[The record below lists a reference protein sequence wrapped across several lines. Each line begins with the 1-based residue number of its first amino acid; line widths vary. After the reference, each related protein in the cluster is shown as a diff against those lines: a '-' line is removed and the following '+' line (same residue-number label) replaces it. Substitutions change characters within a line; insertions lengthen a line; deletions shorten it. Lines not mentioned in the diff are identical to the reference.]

1 MRLAYC
7 RDLSGVARAGD
18 NHGEF
23 CHGDFSLNTLIT
35 ILIIVA
41 VVFAVLSFVAWKFPR
56 PFVRGI
62 FRPLLEIFYRGRTV
76 GLENLPTEGGV
87 MVVSNH
93 VSWIDGILILW
104 LLPRN
109 VRFVVDGNNFN
120 SRLAKYLSGAF
131 DTILMMGGPKAIG
144 RALRSARE
152 GLNDGDVVGI
162 FAEGTITRTGQL
174 QGFKPGMTKIL
185 QKTHAQVVPVYIEGI
200 WGSIFSFSG
209 GRFFKKW
216 PTQFRRT
223 ITLYVGEPLPPETPI
238 STIRTRVQSLGSQAQ
253 IDNRGQFPV
262 LARRVLQC
270 WRRRGKRLQAADS
283 LGIEASGRALLIR
296 TLALRRCLRR
306 EVFSADEKFVG
317 VLLPPSVG
325 AVAVNVALAADRR
338 ISANLNYTV
347 SSEVMN
353 HCIRSTGVKHVLT
366 SDRFME
372 KLDLDLDAE
381 IVSLDSVKEKVSTTD
396 KLIAFAQATIVPAWL
411 LDRILGLDKV
421 SGDDLLTVIFTSGS
435 TGMPKG
441 VLLSNANVSHNV
453 DAVGRAVRLNQED
466 TIIGILPFFH
476 SFGYAVTLWAAQT
489 LGPAGVYHFNP
500 LDAKQIGKLVEKY
513 KATVLLATPT
523 FLRGYLKRIP
533 KEQFESL
540 DVVVVGAEKMPLD
553 LFDEFEKKFGVRPVE
568 GYGMTEMSPLVSVNI
583 PMSRSMAKFQP
594 DRVEGSVGRPLP
606 GISSK
611 VVSLDDA
618 RELSTGE
625 DGLLM
630 VTGPNV
636 MRGYAG
642 QEEQTRKAIV
652 DGWYSTGDIAHID
665 AEGFLHITGRLSRFS
680 KIGGEMVPHLK
691 VEEEVAKL
699 LKGGDDD
706 DDDQLR
712 VCVTAV
718 PDEKKGERLIVLY
731 TKTAK
736 SVDEIRAGLRAS
748 GLSNLFIP
756 GNDGF
761 VRVDA
766 IPILGTGK
774 LDLKAAKDMAL
785 ERMSGTT

>member
-1 MRLAYC
+1 M
-7 RDLSGVARAGD
+7 LSSCVWPRVATFRRRQGWR
-18 NHGEF
+18 HLRRVEQGEF
-23 CHGDFSLNTLIT
+23 SLDIFTT
-35 ILIIVA
+35 ILIIIA
-41 VVFAVLSFVAWKFPR
+41 VTFAILGFVAWKYPR
-56 PFVRGI
+56 RFVRGI
-62 FRPLLEIFYRGRTV
+62 FRPFLEIFYRGRTV
-76 GLENLPTEGGV
+76 GLENLPAAGGV
-87 MVVSNH
+87 MIVSNH

-109 VRFVVDGNNFN
+109 VRFVVDGGNFN

-131 DTILMMGGPKAIG
+131 GTILMMGGPKAIG

-152 GLNDGDVVGI
+152 GLNDGDVIGI

-185 QKTHAQVVPVYIEGI
+185 QKTTAQVVPVYLEGV

-223 ITLYVGEPLPPETPI
+223 ITLYVDKPLPPETPI
-238 STIRTRVQSLGSQAQ
+238 STIRSRVQALGSRAQ
-253 IDNRGQFPV
+253 IDNRNQFPV
-262 LARRVLQC
+262 LAQRVLRC

-283 LGIEASGRALLIR
+283 LGVEASGRALLIR

-306 EVFSADEKFVG
+306 EVFSDDEQFVG

-381 IVSLDSVKEKVSTTD
+381 IVSLDEVKKKVSTPD
-396 KLIAFAQATIVPAWL
+396 KIIAFLQATVVPGWL
-411 LDRILGLDKV
+411 LDRILGLHKI
-421 SGDDLLTVIFTSGS
+421 SCDDLLTVIFTSGS

-453 DAVGRAVRLNQED
+453 DAVGRAVRLDQDD
-466 TIIGILPFFH
+466 TVLGVLPFFH

-523 FLRGYLKRIP
+523 FLRGYLRRVP
-533 KEQFESL
+533 PEQFQSL
-540 DVVVVGAEKMPLD
+540 DVVVVAL
-553 LFDEFEKKFGVRPVE
+553 KKCRW
-568 GYGMTEMSPLVSVNI
+568 NC
-583 PMSRSMAKFQP
+583 
-594 DRVEGSVGRPLP
+594 
-606 GISSK
+606 SK
-611 VVSLDDA
+611 
-618 RELSTGE
+618 
-625 DGLLM
+625 
-630 VTGPNV
+630 N
-636 MRGYAG
+636 
-642 QEEQTRKAIV
+642 
-652 DGWYSTGDIAHID
+652 
-665 AEGFLHITGRLSRFS
+665 
-680 KIGGEMVPHLK
+680 LK
-691 VEEEVAKL
+691 KNS
-699 LKGGDDD
+699 
-706 DDDQLR
+706 
-712 VCVTAV
+712 VCV
-718 PDEKKGERLIVLY
+718 P
-731 TKTAK
+731 
-736 SVDEIRAGLRAS
+736 S
-748 GLSNLFIP
+748 
-756 GNDGF
+756 
-761 VRVDA
+761 
-766 IPILGTGK
+766 
-774 LDLKAAKDMAL
+774 KAMA
-785 ERMSGTT
+785 

>member
-1 MRLAYC
+1 M
-7 RDLSGVARAGD
+7 
-18 NHGEF
+18 
-23 CHGDFSLNTLIT
+23 NTFYT
-35 ILIIVA
+35 VLII
-41 VVFAVLSFVAWKFPR
+41 FAVLFAILGFIAWKFPR
-56 PFVRGI
+56 RFVRAI

-76 GLENLPTEGGV
+76 GLENLPAEGGV
-87 MVVSNH
+87 MIVSNH

-109 VRFVVDGNNFN
+109 VRFVVDGGNFH
-120 SRLAKYLSGAF
+120 SALAKYLSGAF

-152 GLNDGDVVGI
+152 GLNNGDVVGI

-174 QGFKPGMTKIL
+174 QAFKPGMTKIL
-185 QKTHAQVVPVYIEGI
+185 QKTNAQVVPVYLEGI

-238 STIRTRVQSLGSQAQ
+238 STIRTRVQTLGSKAQ
-253 IDNRGQFPV
+253 IDNRQQFPV
-262 LARRVLQC
+262 LAQRVLRC
-270 WRRRGKRLQAADS
+270 WRRRGSRMQAADS
-283 LGIEASGRALLIR
+283 LGVEAGGRTLLIR

-306 EVFSADEKFVG
+306 EVFAADEKFVG

-325 AVAVNVALAADRR
+325 AVAVNVALAVDRR

-347 SSEVMN
+347 SSDVMN

-372 KLDLDLDAE
+372 KLDLNLDAE
-381 IVSLDSVKEKVSTTD
+381 IVSLDDLKKKVSMTD
-396 KLIAFAQATIVPAWL
+396 KAIAFLQATIVPAWL
-411 LDRILGLDKV
+411 LDRMLGLHKV
-421 SGDDLLTVIFTSGS
+421 TSDDLLTVIFTSGS

-453 DAVGRAVRLNQED
+453 DAVGRAVRLDQAD

-500 LDAKQIGKLVEKY
+500 LDAKQIGKLVQKY

-523 FLRGYLKRIP
+523 FLRGYLKRVP
-533 KEQFESL
+533 PEQFQSL
-540 DVVVVGAEKMPLD
+540 DVVVVGAEKMPMD
-553 LFDEFEKKFGVRPVE
+553 LFDDFEQRFGVRPVE

-583 PMSRSMAKFQP
+583 PISRSMAKYQP

-606 GISSK
+606 GISAKIISP
-611 VVSLDDA
+611 DDA
-618 RELSTGE
+618 SELSTGE
-625 DGLLM
+625 DGLLL

-642 QEEQTRKAIV
+642 QDDLTKKALV

-665 AEGFLHITGRLSRFS
+665 ADGFLHITGRLSRFS
-680 KIGGEMVPHLK
+680 KIGGEMVPHVK
-691 VEEEVAKL
+691 VEEEVGKL
-699 LKGGDDD
+699 LKEGE

-712 VCVTAV
+712 ACVTAV

-736 SVDEIRAGLRAS
+736 SVDEIRTGLRAA
-748 GLSNLFIP
+748 GLANLFIP
-756 GNDGF
+756 GNEGF
-761 VRVDA
+761 IEVNEV
-766 IPILGTGK
+766 PLLGTGK
-774 LDLKAAKDMAL
+774 LDLKAVKDLAL
-785 ERMSGTT
+785 ERTSKAN

>member
-1 MRLAYC
+1 M
-7 RDLSGVARAGD
+7 
-18 NHGEF
+18 
-23 CHGDFSLNTLIT
+23 NTL
-35 ILIIVA
+35 LIVLIVL
-41 VVFAVLSFVAWKFPR
+41 AVLVAILGLIAWKFPR
-56 PFVRGI
+56 RFVRGL
-62 FRPLLEIFYRGRTV
+62 FRPFLEIFYRGRTV
-76 GLENLPTEGGV
+76 GLENLPAEGGV
-87 MVVSNH
+87 MLVSNH

-109 VRFVVDGNNFN
+109 VRFVVDGGNFH
-120 SRLAKYLSGAF
+120 SPLAKYLSGAF
-131 DTILMMGGPKAIG
+131 DTILMMGGPKSIG

-152 GLNDGDVVGI
+152 GLNNGEVIGI

-174 QGFKPGMTKIL
+174 QAFKPGMTKIL
-185 QKTHAQVVPVYIEGI
+185 QRTDAQVLPVHIEGI

-223 ITLYVGEPLPPETPI
+223 ITLYIGEPLPPETPI
-238 STIRTRVQSLGSQAQ
+238 STIRSRVQALGSRAQ
-253 IDNRGQFPV
+253 IDNRDQFPV
-262 LARRVLQC
+262 LAQRVLRC

-283 LGIEASGRALLIR
+283 LGVEAGGRTLLIR

-306 EVFSADEKFVG
+306 EVFSADEQFVG

-338 ISANLNYTV
+338 VSANLNYTV
-347 SSEVMN
+347 SSDVMN
-353 HCIRSTGVKHVLT
+353 HCIRTTGVKHVLT
-366 SDRFME
+366 SDRFLE

-381 IVSLDSVKEKVSTTD
+381 IVSLDELKEKVSLGD
-396 KLIAFAQATIVPAWL
+396 KIVATLQSTIVPAWL
-411 LDRILGLDKV
+411 TDRILGLHKIV
-421 SGDDLLTVIFTSGS
+421 SDDLLTVIFTSGS

-453 DAVGRAVRLNQED
+453 DAVGRAVRLDRDD
-466 TIIGILPFFH
+466 TILGVLPFFH

-523 FLRGYLKRIP
+523 FLRGYLRRVP
-533 KEQFESL
+533 PEQFQTL

-553 LFDEFEKKFGVRPVE
+553 LFESFEKKFGVRPVE
-568 GYGMTEMSPLVSVNI
+568 GYGLTEMSPLVSVNI
-583 PMSRSMAKFQP
+583 PISRSMAKHQP
-594 DRVEGSVGRPLP
+594 DRAEGSVGRPLP
-606 GISSK
+606 GISAK
-611 VVSLDDA
+611 VLSPDDHS
-618 RELSTGE
+618 ELSTGE

-636 MRGYAG
+636 MCGYAG
-642 QEEQTRKAIV
+642 QDELTRKAIL
-652 DGWYSTGDIAHID
+652 DGWYSTGDIAHVD
-665 AEGFLHITGRLSRFS
+665 ADGFLYITGRLSRFS

-691 VEEEVAKL
+691 VEEEIAKIL
-699 LKGGDDD
+699 VEGEE
-706 DDDQLR
+706 DDQLR
-712 VCVTAV
+712 ACVTAV

-731 TKTAK
+731 TETAK
-736 SVDEIRAGLRAS
+736 TVDEIRESLRAAGLA
-748 GLSNLFIP
+748 NLFIP

-761 VRVDA
+761 VQVDE
-766 IPILGTGK
+766 IPLLGTGK
-774 LDLKAAKDMAL
+774 LDLKAAKDLAL
-785 ERMSGTT
+785 AKTSTKTSAPVVD

>member
-1 MRLAYC
+1 M
-7 RDLSGVARAGD
+7 
-18 NHGEF
+18 
-23 CHGDFSLNTLIT
+23 NTLIT

-41 VVFAVLSFVAWKFPR
+41 VTLAILGFLAWKYPR
-56 PFVRGI
+56 RFVRGV
-62 FRPLLEIFYRGRTV
+62 FRLPLEIFYRGRTV
-76 GLENLPTEGGV
+76 GAENLPVEGGV

-109 VRFVVDGNNFN
+109 VRFVVDGGNFH
-120 SRLAKYLSGAF
+120 SPLAKYLTGAF

-144 RALRSARE
+144 RALRSAHQ
-152 GLNDGDVVGI
+152 GLNDGDVIGI

-174 QGFKPGMTKIL
+174 QAFKPGMTKIL
-185 QKTHAQVVPVYIEGI
+185 QKTTAQVVPVYIEGI

-209 GRFFKKW
+209 GSFFKKW
-216 PTQFRRT
+216 PTQFPRT

-238 STIRTRVQSLGSQAQ
+238 STIRARVQALGSQAQ
-253 IDNRGQFPV
+253 IDNRRQFPV
-262 LARRVLQC
+262 LAQKVLRC

-283 LGIEASGRALLIR
+283 LGVEAGGRQLLIR
-296 TLALRRCLRR
+296 TLALRRCLHR
-306 EVFSADEKFVG
+306 EVFAADEKFVG

-325 AVAVNVALAADRR
+325 AVAVNVALAADQRV
-338 ISANLNYTV
+338 SANLNYTA
-347 SSEVMN
+347 SSDVMN
-353 HCIRSTGVKHVLT
+353 HCIGSTGVKHVLT

-372 KLDLDLDAE
+372 KLYVDLDAE
-381 IVSLDSVKEKVSTTD
+381 IVSLDEIKNKVSTAD
-396 KLIAFAQATIVPAWL
+396 KIIAFTQATIVPGWL
-411 LDRILGLDKV
+411 LDRILGLHKV
-421 SGDDLLTVIFTSGS
+421 DCDDLLTVIFTSGS

-453 DAVGRAVRLNQED
+453 DAVGRAVRLDQD
-466 TIIGILPFFH
+466 DIVLGVLPFFH

-523 FLRGYLKRIP
+523 FLRGYLKRVP
-533 KEQFESL
+533 PEQFQSL
-540 DVVVVGAEKMPLD
+540 DVVVVGAEKMPID
-553 LFDEFEKKFGVRPVE
+553 LFDDFEKKFGVRPVE

-583 PMSRSMAKFQP
+583 PISRSMAKYQP

-606 GISSK
+606 GISAK
-611 VVSLDDA
+611 IVSPDDGSE
-618 RELSTGE
+618 RSTGE

-642 QEEQTRKAIV
+642 QDDLTKKV
-652 DGWYSTGDIAHID
+652 VVGGWYSTGDIAHID
-665 AEGFLHITGRLSRFS
+665 ADGFLHITGRLSRFS

-691 VEEEVAKL
+691 VEEEVGKI
-699 LKGGDDD
+699 LKEGDDD
-706 DDDQLR
+706 DCLR
-712 VCVTAV
+712 ACVTAV

-731 TKTAK
+731 TETVKA
-736 SVDEIRAGLRAS
+736 VDDIRAGLRAV
-748 GLSNLFIP
+748 GLANLYIP
-756 GNDGF
+756 GNEGF
-761 VRVDA
+761 IKVA
-766 IPILGTGK
+766 EIPLLGTGK
-774 LDLKAAKDMAL
+774 LDLKAARDLAL
-785 ERMSGTT
+785 QKTSVNQ